1 MNTKQTTTTDSD
13 STVGRTFH
21 STIHALTTERRL
33 WQVFGLGIASGF
45 GYLIHRTPVTLWLVS
60 EGRSRT
66 SIGLFGAVLLPYAFN
81 YLWAPLVDHLR
92 IPYLVRFGQL
102 RSWLLLSLVIMFG
115 CTLAVSFLD
124 LPTHV
129 SVKVPEMDSSTTV
142 KIGAVHVQKDD
153 YIETG
158 EVLFETQ
165 SDYDTTSV
173 RSPTSGRV
181 IDISAPEGSEVKPG
195 DKVVVLQETEN
206 GKENIDGTESIKE
219 NGNWWPDF
227 SPLFLLAFFMVILAF
242 ASATLDIANAGYRI
256 TIIQANEPHLVGL
269 AASMEISGWWAGFTL
284 PAVVIIGTD
293 LFGWSWPTVFKWL
306 ALFFLLLIAFV
317 LFLLKEPQR
326 PSHPTSRFSGTLK
339 VVDELLVKRL
349 FGPVIEFFQRNG
361 FALAFCLLFFLVSFK
376 LGEAFLGSMS
386 ATFYKEVGFENT
398 EFWIMSKFGSALI
411 IVPSTILAG
420 MFIGKFKLVPTLVVA
435 GISMAATNLMLA
447 WIAIVGDS
455 TIIYFWTIVL
465 DGITTAFSTVAF
477 VTFITM
483 YTARLHATTQYT
495 AMSSIAN
502 SGRTT
507 IAMLS
512 GLLVD
517 ALGGNWTVFFILT
530 AVWIIPVLGIL
541 HLLTR
546 LVNQR
551 ENEGVKVKTY
561 EE

>member
-1 MNTKQTTTTDSD
+1 MNTKQTTTTGSD
-13 STVGRTFH
+13 STVQRTFQ
-21 STIHALTTERRL
+21 STIHALATERRL

-45 GYLIHRTPVTLWLVS
+45 GFLIHRTPVTLWLVA

-92 IPYLVRFGQL
+92 IPYLARFGQL
-102 RSWLLLSLVIMFG
+102 RSWLLLSLVVMFG

-124 LPTHV
+124 IPTHV
-129 SVKVPEMDSSTTV
+129 SVKVPEIDSSTTV
-142 KIGAVHVQKDD
+142 RVSAMHVQKGD
-153 YIETG
+153 YVETD
-158 EVLFETQ
+158 EVLFVVQ
-165 SDYDTTSV
+165 SEYATALVNAPS
-173 RSPTSGRV
+173 SGQV
-181 IDISAPEGSEVKPG
+181 IDISAPTGSEVEQ
-195 DKVVVLQETEN
+195 DDTVVVLRETESSN
-206 GKENIDGTESIKE
+206 E
-219 NGNWWPDF
+219 NGNGTEGTNADGHWWPEF

-284 PAVVIIGTD
+284 PAVVIVGTD

-326 PSHPTSRFSGTLK
+326 PSHPSSRFSGTLK

-361 FALAFCLLFFLVSFK
+361 VALAFCLLFFLVSFK

-447 WIAIVGDS
+447 WIALVGDS
-455 TIIYFWTIVL
+455 TILYFWTIVL

-495 AMSSIAN
+495 AMSSIAT
-502 SGRTT
+502 SGRTVL
-507 IAMLS
+507 AMLS
-512 GLLVD
+512 GLLID

-530 AVWIIPVLGIL
+530 ALWIIPVLGIL
-541 HLLTR
+541 KLLTN
-546 LVNQR
+546 LVDQR